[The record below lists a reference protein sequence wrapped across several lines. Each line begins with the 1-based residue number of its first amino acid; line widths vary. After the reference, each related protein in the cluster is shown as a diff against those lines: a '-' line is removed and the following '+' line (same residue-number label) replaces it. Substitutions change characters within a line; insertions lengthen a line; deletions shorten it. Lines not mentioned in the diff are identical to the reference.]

1 MSSAPPSEPPSA
13 AGNFESFLLH
23 RVIFVSAGPRTSKR
37 PPRLSSPSP
46 ADDAILLFQ
55 PGERGSFL
63 STGLERAS
71 LRRSD
76 NATSKA
82 FTPLWLP
89 KWNNF
94 FNSRIYAGG
103 PRAPPPCSLSCGAPL
118 IATRHFSRL
127 SEPPAENISQPPHP
141 HPPFHQPLLLLQ
153 ELVDFSF
160 KSTCLKLRLPHFIYR
175 ALGISRDAEEKSRR
189 STEGASVSANA
200 L

>member
-37 PPRLSSPSP
+37 PPRLSSRRLPRRRDSSLS
-46 ADDAILLFQ
+46 AR
-55 PGERGSFL
+55 PGRELPLDEAR
-63 STGLERAS
+63 TS
-71 LRRSD
+71 LRCSD

-94 FNSRIYAGG
+94 FNSRIYVGG
-103 PRAPPPCSLSCGAPL
+103 SPHPPSSFLRRSPYRRSTFLA
-118 IATRHFSRL
+118 AVRT
-127 SEPPAENISQPPHP
+127 PAENISQPP
-141 HPPFHQPLLLLQ
+141 FHQPLLLPQ

-160 KSTCLKLRLPHFIYR
+160 KSTCLKLRLPHFIYCAR
-175 ALGISRDAEEKSRR
+175 YLAM
-189 STEGASVSANA
+189 
-200 L
+200 